1 MMLTIRQNVT
11 SLLLFL
17 EWGRHFRR
25 GITQNNSG
33 ENFTLRM
40 VNDWIRRGQANSKK
54 KNFQVYNIFLYI
66 KYIAKKH
73 VTLS

>member
-1 MMLTIRQNVT
+1 MCRVEVSTRPTERLNDVDFSNAT

-33 ENFTLRM
+33 ENFTLTEK
-40 VNDWIRRGQANSKK
+40 IRGGTS
-54 KNFQVYNIFLYI
+54 
-66 KYIAKKH
+66 
-73 VTLS
+73 

>member
-1 MMLTIRQNVT
+1 MMLTIRQNAT

-40 VNDWIRRGQANSKK
+40 VNDWIRRGQAGSNQKKIQVFIHKVYCK
-54 KNFQVYNIFLYI
+54 KNM
-66 KYIAKKH
+66 
-73 VTLS
+73 